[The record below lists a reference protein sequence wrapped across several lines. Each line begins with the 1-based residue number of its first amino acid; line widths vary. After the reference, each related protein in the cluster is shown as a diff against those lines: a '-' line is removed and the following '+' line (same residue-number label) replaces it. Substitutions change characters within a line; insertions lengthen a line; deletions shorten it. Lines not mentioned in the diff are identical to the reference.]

1 MALMTYPEL
10 PDEMTYRAHFLES
23 GSLKRDKAV
32 AIAAYADA
40 TSRQTAPN
48 GDALLS
54 VAFYPQNVRL
64 FERLV
69 EAIGDVLSL
78 PFGKKGGFNEDGS
91 QGSHSEKALADWHRL
106 GDDNFRARLYHWTLR
121 KTQLDPSLTLPTDYP
136 EIPESLPWDPDPRF
150 QEILDLTQT
159 DRLEEALE
167 RVEAIPVV
175 EREVLFDEV
184 IYLRYLLG
192 IAPKG
197 DDLRYL
203 ARKYV
208 ASSSI
213 KARLTSEFDS
223 FIACLN
229 EALANAGPL
238 PADFPGLW
246 DMSDLLKN
254 DPDQLKRETPPLKNW
269 QATRGHFY
277 RQLTAYGHEPRP
289 RGRIFVWNPDI
300 ASGSLR
306 SWQRIFSPDFVN
318 AENAFRRAR
327 SIAEIGR
334 GWALETSLVDL
345 VRSIFPD
352 AVHQW
357 RPRFLGSQSVDIYVP
372 SLKLAIEY
380 QGEQHYRAISLFGG
394 EQGFQATVAR
404 DERKRAL
411 LQSNKI
417 KLLEW
422 RFDIEITAAEL
433 AVQLARFAE

>member
-1 MALMTYPEL
+1 MTYPEL

-32 AIAAYADA
+32 AIASYADA

-48 GDALLS
+48 GDVLLS

-121 KTQLDPSLTLPTDYP
+121 KTQLDPSITLPTDYP
-136 EIPESLPWDPDPRF
+136 EIPGSLPWDPDQRF
-150 QEILDLTQT
+150 QEILDLTQS
-159 DRLEEALE
+159 DRLDDALQL
-167 RVEAIPVV
+167 VEKIPVV

-184 IYLRYLLG
+184 TYLRYLVG
-192 IAPKG
+192 AAPKG

-203 ARKYV
+203 AKKHI
-208 ASSSI
+208 ATSSI
-213 KARLTSEFDS
+213 RARLTDEFES
-223 FIACLN
+223 YIACLDD
-229 EALANAGPL
+229 ALSKAGPL
-238 PADFPGLW
+238 PVEFAGLW
-246 DMSDLLKN
+246 ERGDWYEN
-254 DPDQLKRETPPLKNW
+254 DPDPLKRETPPLKDW
-269 QATRGHFY
+269 RATREHFY
-277 RQLTAYGHEPRP
+277 RQLVAYGQPPRP
-289 RGRIFVWNPDI
+289 RGRIFVWNPDA
-300 ASGSLR
+300 ASGSIQ

-334 GWALETSLVDL
+334 GWASETSLVDL
-345 VRSIFPD
+345 VRNIFPD